1 MTNTLPLCNYLVH
14 NHHVRF
20 YSIYS
25 HSWWDYQIGG
35 FWGFCYP
42 HCGRPVQLV
51 LRLWPVLT
59 LSTPRALY
67 IWSRTWKM
75 DEITK
80 SFRNNILFEF
90 HFIASVHP
98 PSSATTRPKEHE
110 YSSATKST
118 GERRVRCVLPSIRLV
133 PTTIK
138 IPYFLTFSF
147 IGETI
152 TFCINLL
159 INGYGQSGRV
169 ISWL

>member
-1 MTNTLPLCNYLVH
+1 MTNTLPLCNCLVH
-14 NHHVRF
+14 HHHVRF

-35 FWGFCYP
+35 FWGFCFP

-98 PSSATTRPKEHE
+98 PLSHPPRLGRRSMNIRRPPRAPAKGVFVASFRPFALCLLLLKFLISSRFP
-110 YSSATKST
+110 
-118 GERRVRCVLPSIRLV
+118 
-133 PTTIK
+133 
-138 IPYFLTFSF
+138 
-147 IGETI
+147 
-152 TFCINLL
+152 LL
-159 INGYGQSGRV
+159 AKQ
-169 ISWL
+169 